1 MESGLMGAFL
11 IANFGD
17 SQIFVKYPRGD
28 KDRIEPLRRLLFAE
42 SWRKNQPWLLR
53 VTSGKSKSRV
63 SARAREMTHN
73 NINGTKQRH
82 FKGVTLHLSARII
95 VSSPAPAEIE

>member
-17 SQIFVKYPRGD
+17 SQIFAKYPKGD

-42 SWRKNQPWLLR
+42 SWRKNQPWPLR
-53 VTSGKSKSRV
+53 VTSGRSKSRV

-73 NINGTKQRH
+73 NINGDKQQR
-82 FKGVTLHLSARII
+82 VRRL
-95 VSSPAPAEIE
+95 IE